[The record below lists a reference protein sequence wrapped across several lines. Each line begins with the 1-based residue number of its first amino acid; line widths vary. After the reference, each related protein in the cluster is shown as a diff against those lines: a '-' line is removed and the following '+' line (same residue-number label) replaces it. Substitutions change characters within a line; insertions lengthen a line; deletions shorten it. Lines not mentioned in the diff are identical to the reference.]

1 MNGFFYIFCK
11 LHQTLRYGMDVQFFK
26 GSLQPIILKLL
37 KENDKM
43 YGYEITQKI
52 KILSNNTIEIKEG
65 ALYPTLHKLEAEGI
79 ISVESL
85 KVGGRIRKYYK
96 LTEDG
101 KKEAIERLSL
111 LAETLNQLQKILQPK
126 TI

>member
-1 MNGFFYIFCK
+1 MK
-11 LHQTLRYGMDVQFFK
+11 LH
-26 GSLQPIILKLL
+26 
-37 KENDKM
+37 
-43 YGYEITQKI
+43 KI